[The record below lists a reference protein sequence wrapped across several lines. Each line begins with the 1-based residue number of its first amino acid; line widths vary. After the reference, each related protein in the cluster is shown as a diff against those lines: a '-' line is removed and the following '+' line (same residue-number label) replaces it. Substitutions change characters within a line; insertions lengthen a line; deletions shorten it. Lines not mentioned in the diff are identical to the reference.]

1 MAIDT
6 SAVTA
11 VITSFKAETRENSIS
26 PFRLG
31 SLLQS
36 IVDLFRNCAAAGAST
51 SSQTA
56 IKTIS
61 FQWVKT
67 QSSLTLQL
75 TLTDTAGETTQLNIP
90 VPVVSSAQA
99 GIMTSAQLASIG
111 NSGSG
116 SGSGTGTGTGTDPEP
131 GGETT
136 AMTMYL
142 GFLDYTITEA
152 AAALAALPSSANVVA
167 RTVSSAAGTYQV
179 TNPVAG
185 HYMWIAV
192 PAALT
197 QPTSFTSAGLAF
209 PFLAGVRSGDYFL
222 YRSSD
227 RLKANTIPVTL
238 A

>member
-75 TLTDTAGETTQLNIP
+75 TLTDTGGETTQLNIP

-111 NSGSG
+111 SSGSG
-116 SGSGTGTGTGTDPEP
+116 SGAGTGTDPEP

-209 PFLAGVRSGDYFL
+209 PFLAGVRSGDYIL

-238 A
+238 G

>member
-75 TLTDTAGETTQLNIP
+75 TLTDTGGETTQLNIP

-111 NSGSG
+111 SSGSG
-116 SGSGTGTGTGTDPEP
+116 SGAGTGTDPEP

-209 PFLAGVRSGDYFL
+209 PFLAGARSGDYFL

-238 A
+238 G